1 MPTNDPLLAP
11 DQIFDGYH
19 LIRFLGRGGFGEV
32 WLCRSGATGTYHALK
47 FISGRDSD
55 LIEKEHHSLGLY
67 RSAAARLRSPHLVPI
82 EHINHHTAGLYYIM
96 PLADGI
102 TDVDPA
108 DPDWQPQ
115 SLASRIEAQVH
126 ATAWFSSQDIIGLIH
141 PLLDALQSLSD
152 AGLVHRD
159 VKPDNILFFSGSP
172 CLGDISLLG
181 EDAAVITRRGTPGY
195 ATPSWYRGGHPDMYG
210 ASATLY
216 TLLTGNPP
224 DMMGKSA
231 FLWPPQGEASL
242 PESERA
248 EWKRLHAV
256 IRRAT
261 EDKVGERFVDF
272 RAMAEVVAAA
282 GSPRGAASPPPIPA
296 RPAPQSKRTLT
307 LPLVLAALLVIVF
320 VVVIFANLGGSNPP
334 PTTPPVASDPST
346 PAATSGRKPKIID
359 SQGYFKSLRERVIE
373 VIPAAISAPPTSD
386 GPRYDLSNFRNQSAI
401 LKTYQSR
408 DYAACLVL
416 LNDRIKD
423 QPSLLKNPLSLLF
436 KALLYKQLRAESD
449 MQDVLRDLAKL
460 PREEPSAAAA
470 GNTALAMRLTLLEA
484 LELHGET
491 QSCATEAIEAARA
504 PLLRSGLQARRGDV
518 LSVVK
523 LYNVRA
529 RARILQGDMAGALA
543 DERAALE
550 LPPGFY
556 ESLSAETAEES
567 LQVHLNTI
575 VMEWERLEQEFPAYA
590 EYLETNG
597 NPEPKPDH
605 RNLKA
610 ID

>member
-1 MPTNDPLLAP
+1 MPPVGKRRTSSAGVIAIVFGVLIVVGGVIVANRNGSKHSPSKQELPPIVSPTAP
-11 DQIFDGYH
+11 P
-19 LIRFLGRGGFGEV
+19 
-32 WLCRSGATGTYHALK
+32 AP
-47 FISGRDSD
+47 SGR
-55 LIEKEHHSLGLY
+55 
-67 RSAAARLRSPHLVPI
+67 A
-82 EHINHHTAGLYYIM
+82 
-96 PLADGI
+96 
-102 TDVDPA
+102 
-108 DPDWQPQ
+108 
-115 SLASRIEAQVH
+115 
-126 ATAWFSSQDIIGLIH
+126 
-141 PLLDALQSLSD
+141 
-152 AGLVHRD
+152 
-159 VKPDNILFFSGSP
+159 
-172 CLGDISLLG
+172 
-181 EDAAVITRRGTPGY
+181 
-195 ATPSWYRGGHPDMYG
+195 
-210 ASATLY
+210 
-216 TLLTGNPP
+216 
-224 DMMGKSA
+224 
-231 FLWPPQGEASL
+231 
-242 PESERA
+242 
-248 EWKRLHAV
+248 
-256 IRRAT
+256 
-261 EDKVGERFVDF
+261 
-272 RAMAEVVAAA
+272 
-282 GSPRGAASPPPIPA
+282 
-296 RPAPQSKRTLT
+296 
-307 LPLVLAALLVIVF
+307 
-320 VVVIFANLGGSNPP
+320 
-334 PTTPPVASDPST
+334 
-346 PAATSGRKPKIID
+346 PKIVD

-373 VIPAAISAPPTSD
+373 VIPAAISAPPSGD

-436 KALLYKQLRAESD
+436 KALLYKQLGAEND

-470 GNTALAMRLTLLEA
+470 GNTAFAMRLTLLEA

-523 LYNVRA
+523 LYNARA

-575 VMEWERLEQEFPAYA
+575 VMEWEQLEQEFPAYA